1 MTEKNVFQLISSVI
15 KDLSEVG
22 ISKSQENKYD
32 NYKFRGIDD
41 VYNTLS
47 KILAKHGLLIM
58 PNVINQHTVQVN
70 TQKGG
75 TMNHTTLQV
84 IYTFISSHD
93 GSTHRLK
100 MRGEAMD
107 RGDKSINKAFSA
119 AYKYLCLQVFCIP
132 LQGEGDEES
141 HELKSETFINEVQLT
156 ALQNLLT
163 KKGSNKSAFL
173 SHYKIEKLEDLPSN
187 KFTQAKNALES
198 KPDVSA

>member
-1 MTEKNVFQLISSVI
+1 MQ
-15 KDLSEVG
+15 DLSEVG
-22 ISKSQENKYD
+22 ISKSQENKFD

-47 KILAKHGLLIM
+47 KVLAKHGLLIM
-58 PNVINQHTVQVN
+58 PNVINQHTVQVS

-93 GSTHRLK
+93 GTTHRLK

-132 LQGEGDEES
+132 LQGNEDADSES
-141 HELKSETFINEVQLT
+141 HSVIETTINEVQKNTLDALIKQKGADLT
-156 ALQNLLT
+156 ALL
-163 KKGSNKSAFL
+163 A
-173 SHYKIEKLEDLPSN
+173 HYKIEKLDDLPSN
-187 KFTQAKNALES
+187 KFMQAKNALEK